1 MSFAALCLLPALI
14 AGQSSA
20 QQEAVQKRLSEIF
33 AGANVPG
40 ISACVI
46 MPDGTEILVAVGT
59 ADEEGTV
66 PMTSEHRFL
75 SGSSGKM
82 HFAVFAMQMMLE
94 GKIKL
99 DDQVRKYL
107 GKEEWYGKFPGLR
120 GTKLRHLMHHT
131 SGVPEHVQSPTFVP
145 ALMNDP
151 LGVWRPEELLSHN
164 FGLKPHFAP
173 GKGWSYADT
182 NFILLTMAVEKASGK
197 GAYEVIKETQLV
209 PLGLTMTEPSVTRRF
224 ENLANGRYAARS
236 PFGQGW
242 SLVDGQLKLNPQFE
256 WAGGGFVSSPRDLA
270 RFTHDLLTGN
280 VLPMSAVEE
289 MTVGVPAR
297 TGRNHEY
304 GLGLMI
310 RPSALG
316 RSYGHA
322 GYMPGYITDVQ
333 HFPNHGI
340 TASFQM
346 NTDDARALGM
356 NYQSVVVELAK
367 AALTSS

>member
-1 MSFAALCLLPALI
+1 
-14 AGQSSA
+14 
-20 QQEAVQKRLSEIF
+20 
-33 AGANVPG
+33 
-40 ISACVI
+40 
-46 MPDGTEILVAVGT
+46 
-59 ADEEGTV
+59 
-66 PMTSEHRFL
+66 
-75 SGSSGKM
+75 
-82 HFAVFAMQMMLE
+82 
-94 GKIKL
+94 
-99 DDQVRKYL
+99 
-107 GKEEWYGKFPGLR
+107 
-120 GTKLRHLMHHT
+120 
-131 SGVPEHVQSPTFVP
+131 
-145 ALMNDP
+145 
-151 LGVWRPEELLSHN
+151 LSHN

-224 ENLANGRYAARS
+224 ENLADGRYAARS

-289 MTVGVPAR
+289 MMVGVPAR

-333 HFPNHGI
+333 HFPDFGI

-367 AALTSS
+367 AALGK